1 MWKIR
6 KTLNDFNQAT
16 ERMRRVTEYRHQVEE
31 KLESVI
37 NEEKETA
44 GQKQIHMQIKAQQK
58 INPKTGGWRR
68 WFHFDTPPPSPLLFF
83 KKCIF

>member
-1 MWKIR
+1 MRECKQQRNMWKIR

-44 GQKQIHMQIKAQQK
+44 GQKQIDMQIEAQQK
-58 INPKTGGWRR
+58 INPKTDGGRG
-68 WFHFDTPPPSPLLFF
+68 
-83 KKCIF
+83 

>member
-1 MWKIR
+1 MRECKQQRNMWKIR

-31 KLESVI
+31 KLELVI

-44 GQKQIHMQIKAQQK
+44 G
-58 INPKTGGWRR
+58 
-68 WFHFDTPPPSPLLFF
+68 
-83 KKCIF
+83 